1 MSMDESNRRQTIQL
15 LITFIV
21 LLTLFGVVFAITSC
35 SPTKTSADRT
45 YTAKEQAYLT
55 EVRPV
60 LGTSVDTALEESSVI
75 AIGKLSCQQR
85 EAGIPPAQIIEGL
98 KNSYTEMEA
107 RVMVNS
113 AEKFF
118 CK

>member
-15 LITFIV
+15 IITLIVIATF
-21 LLTLFGVVFAITSC
+21 FAVIFSITSC
-35 SPTKTSADRT
+35 SPSKTDSAPV
-45 YTAKEQAYLT
+45 YTSKERGYLSD
-55 EVRPV
+55 VKPV
-60 LGTSVDTALEESSVI
+60 LGTSADTALEESSVI

-85 EAGIPPAQIIEGL
+85 EAGISPNQIISGL
-98 KNSYTEMEA
+98 ENSYTEMEA